1 MRGRV
6 VLSALLLL
14 SILFIGRIVTTESE
28 AVFAQTSGTMNLP
41 ANGVINKA
49 GTYTGTRTC
58 PTSNRWAA
66 CVQILV
72 SNVTLSNVTIN
83 GGGVGVHFH
92 ARQNVT
98 LRNVR
103 FSGYSGG
110 PIWMTGAVRNILIEG
125 NTWTNTANVAGG
137 FISGRGSEA
146 TNPCPTVGRY
156 VTIRN
161 NVGNQGSRGWFGIE
175 LKCFEDVTIEG
186 NSLKGGV
193 ALISLPD
200 NNRVTVRNNT
210 LDLRGS
216 ASYGVEVAK
225 AHDVKVLNNTFIG
238 DEPNPFDAVAPYE
251 QAISLNSGS
260 LRTVATGNRANN
272 LHLFFAGPNYS
283 TITDNCLQNVKHVHW
298 YGTPSTST
306 ISRNTATDGPC

>member
-6 VLSALLLL
+6 VLAALLLSFL
-14 SILFIGRIVTTESE
+14 LIGSITVTPQ
-28 AVFAQTSGTMNLP
+28 ADAAPVPGALNLP
-41 ANGVINKA
+41 ANGIINQP

-58 PTSNRWAA
+58 PTNNRWAP
-66 CVQILV
+66 CVQIHV
-72 SNVTLSNVTIN
+72 DNVTLTDVTLN
-83 GGGVGVHFH
+83 GGGVGVQFH
-92 ARQNVT
+92 ARQNIT

-110 PIWMTGAVRNILIEG
+110 PIFMTGAVRNILIEG

-137 FISGRGSEA
+137 FIGGRGSEGS
-146 TNPCPTVGRY
+146 NPCPTVGRY

-161 NVGNQGSRGWFGIE
+161 NVGNQGTRGWFGIE

-200 NNRVTVRNNT
+200 NNRVTIRNNT

-216 ASYGVEVAK
+216 AQFGVEVPK
-225 AHDVKVLNNTFIG
+225 AHDVKVLGNTFIG
-238 DEPNPFDAVAPYE
+238 DEPNPYDSVAPYE

-260 LRTVATGNRANN
+260 LRAVATGNRANN
-272 LHLFFAGPNYS
+272 LHLFFAGPLYS